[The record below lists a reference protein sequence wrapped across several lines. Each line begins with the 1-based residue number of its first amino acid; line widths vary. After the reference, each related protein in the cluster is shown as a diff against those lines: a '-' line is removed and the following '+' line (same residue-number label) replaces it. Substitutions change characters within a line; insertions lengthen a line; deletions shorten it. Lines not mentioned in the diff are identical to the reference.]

1 MASKS
6 RVLYIG
12 MTGFL
17 MTRVLQH
24 KLGETGGFTQKH
36 RVTRLLYFETFKY
49 VNNAI
54 KRETEIKKWRR
65 EKKTALIAK
74 DNPTWEDLAKDWGM
88 PMAGAQ
94 QIPHLLPQVR
104 NDKG

>member
-36 RVTRLLYFETFKY
+36 RVTRLLYFETCKY

-54 KRETEIKKWRR
+54 KRETEINKEVAAGKEDRAYCEGQSDVGGFGEGLGHADGR
-65 EKKTALIAK
+65 STADSSPA
-74 DNPTWEDLAKDWGM
+74 A
-88 PMAGAQ
+88 AGSE
-94 QIPHLLPQVR
+94 
-104 NDKG
+104 